1 MCFDPETPHS
11 EEDEGIED
19 DEVIQ
24 VAPPEVIPVAPP
36 AAEKRPEE
44 IKLVSPP
51 SIRMAPCKVSPTSDV
66 ASIGIATSLPAP
78 IQVSPP
84 ASVQIAPPAVEVASS
99 TEHRNKMKV
108 DLTRLNTD
116 RNGSAA
122 GRTPLGINV
131 MKVKPVTLEVLSP
144 TGENDQKLQNW
155 RESSKTNVPE
165 SSKTNV
171 RESLKTNVRESPKT
185 NVRESPKTNV
195 RESSKTNV
203 RESLKTNV
211 RESSMTNVRESPKT
225 NVRESL
231 KTNVRESSKTNV
243 QESSKTNVRE
253 SLKTNIRES
262 SKTNVRESLKTNVR
276 EPPKTNVQESLKTD
290 VRESSKTNVQ
300 ESLKTNVQE
309 SLKTN
314 VRESSKTNVQESL
327 KTDVRES
334 KTNVRESLNL
344 QESLKTNVR
353 EPSQANVRE
362 SLKTNVRESSKTNE
376 STAIMETAE
385 RNKTKENGSF
395 VSQVTMSV
403 NSDVKPKLPS
413 AFELVPSNSVNKEL
427 GATLT
432 GTKVTPS
439 QKSDSLVYQMTLSL
453 NDPKMAPGGAG
464 AKVQTAPPWRASS
477 VRTGVTSVKESPF
490 KQSEAAGKPVTSYM
504 KDQKSNASRQKS
516 GSPAV
521 ASYLKSKPANQVAT
535 PTLKSNSV
543 SVVPDKSRAQTSSK
557 VTSTTA
563 VSLQKPRRS
572 SLTNKEVAS
581 KASVEQE
588 APTARKVNSKFA
600 QMQQK
605 FSGSSASS
613 SPKDKGFGTV
623 YSKTKTQLKS
633 DVSVSNT
640 NEKRPLSKLNTEISS
655 KTTRVLQING
665 SKDDAVTAVPSSTK
679 SSLIVQVT
687 NTAVKG
693 KVHQKGQPVS
703 LIIDN
708 DHRKDPVS
716 TLPLARTA
724 NPEEVSISVNKSPS
738 PCVISD
744 APLSLKTNG
753 GIAETNNNTY
763 VQSQTLSMKSSS
775 LKPSDPPQFVRRLE
789 DQMVMDGDRV
799 ELVVKITGMLRVQML
814 FICCCLKFILVLLQ
828 GHKRI
833 QLIPVI
839 TNYSILNV
847 ERVDFFNGRNIEVLF
862 GSETYRERKLFGY
875 FFVSNAT
882 FWLVRE
888 VVDIWKSTEGKWNI
902 FNNSHHRITPIHGY

>member
-19 DEVIQ
+19 DEVTQ

-84 ASVQIAPPAVEVASS
+84 ASVQIAPPAVEVAPS
-99 TEHRNKMKV
+99 TEHGNKMKV
-108 DLTRLNTD
+108 DLTRLNKD

-122 GRTPLGINV
+122 GRMPLGINV

-144 TGENDQKLQNW
+144 TGEDDKKVLNV
-155 RESSKTNVPE
+155 RESSKMNVRE
-165 SSKTNV
+165 SSKMNV
-171 RESLKTNVRESPKT
+171 RESLKTNVRES
-185 NVRESPKTNV
+185 SQTNV

-211 RESSMTNVRESPKT
+211 
-225 NVRESL
+225 
-231 KTNVRESSKTNV
+231 
-243 QESSKTNVRE
+243 
-253 SLKTNIRES
+253 RES

-276 EPPKTNVQESLKTD
+276 EPPKTNVQESLKTN

-300 ESLKTNVQE
+300 ESLKTNI
-309 SLKTN
+309 
-314 VRESSKTNVQESL
+314 
-327 KTDVRES
+327 RES

-362 SLKTNVRESSKTNE
+362 SLKTNVRESLQTNVQESLKTNVRESSKTNE
-376 STAIMETAE
+376 STATMESAE

-413 AFELVPSNSVNKEL
+413 AFELVPSNSVNKES

-453 NDPKMAPGGAG
+453 NDPKMAPVGAG

-516 GSPAV
+516 GSPAA

-535 PTLKSNSV
+535 STLKSNSV

-581 KASVEQE
+581 KASVEPE

-613 SPKDKGFGTV
+613 PKDKGFGTV
-623 YSKTKTQLKS
+623 YSKTKTQVKS

-640 NEKRPLSKLNTEISS
+640 NEKRRLSKPNIEVSS

-665 SKDDAVTAVPSSTK
+665 SKDDAVTVVPSSTK

-708 DHRKDPVS
+708 EHRKDPVS
-716 TLPLARTA
+716 TIPQPRTT
-724 NPEEVSISVNKSPS
+724 NPEDVSISVNKSPS

-744 APLSLKTNG
+744 TPLSSKSNG
-753 GIAETNNNTY
+753 GVAETNNNTF
-763 VQSQTLSMKSSS
+763 VQSQTLSMKPSP

-799 ELVVKITGMLRVQML
+799 ELVVEITGMLRVQML

-828 GHKRI
+828 GI
-833 QLIPVI
+833 Q
-839 TNYSILNV
+839 
-847 ERVDFFNGRNIEVLF
+847 EFN
-862 GSETYRERKLFGY
+862 
-875 FFVSNAT
+875 
-882 FWLVRE
+882 
-888 VVDIWKSTEGKWNI
+888 
-902 FNNSHHRITPIHGY
+902 

>member
-19 DEVIQ
+19 DEVTQ

-84 ASVQIAPPAVEVASS
+84 ASVQIAPPAVEVAPS

-144 TGENDQKLQNW
+144 TGENDQKAQNW
-155 RESSKTNVPE
+155 
-165 SSKTNV
+165 
-171 RESLKTNVRESPKT
+171 
-185 NVRESPKTNV
+185 RESPKTNV

-203 RESLKTNV
+203 RESSK
-211 RESSMTNVRESPKT
+211 TNVRESPKT

-231 KTNVRESSKTNV
+231 QTNVREST
-243 QESSKTNVRE
+243 KTNVRE
-253 SLKTNIRES
+253 SLKTNVRES
-262 SKTNVRESLKTNVR
+262 LKTNVRESLKTNVR
-276 EPPKTNVQESLKTD
+276 EPPKTNVQESLKTN

-300 ESLKTNVQE
+300 ESLKTN
-309 SLKTN
+309 
-314 VRESSKTNVQESL
+314 
-327 KTDVRES
+327 VRES

-362 SLKTNVRESSKTNE
+362 SLKTNVRESLQTNVQESLKTNVRESSKTNE
-376 STAIMETAE
+376 STATMESAE

-413 AFELVPSNSVNKEL
+413 AFELVPSNSVNKES

-581 KASVEQE
+581 KASVEPE

-623 YSKTKTQLKS
+623 YSKTKTQVKS

-640 NEKRPLSKLNTEISS
+640 NEKRPLSKPNTEVLS
-655 KTTRVLQING
+655 KTTRVMQING

-687 NTAVKG
+687 SSAVKG

-708 DHRKDPVS
+708 EHRKDPVS
-716 TLPLARTA
+716 TIPPARTA
-724 NPEEVSISVNKSPS
+724 NPEEVSISVNKSP
-738 PCVISD
+738 CVISD
-744 APLSLKTNG
+744 VTLSSKSNG
-753 GIAETNNNTY
+753 GVAETNNNTY
-763 VQSQTLSMKSSS
+763 VQSQTLSMKPTPLIS
-775 LKPSDPPQFVRRLE
+775 SDPPQFVRRLE
-789 DQMVMDGDRV
+789 DLTVMDGDRV
-799 ELVVKITGMLRVQML
+799 ELVVEITGMLRVQR
-814 FICCCLKFILVLLQ
+814 CYSKFAV
-828 GHKRI
+828 RI
-833 QLIPVI
+833 YMHFTKAKTII
-839 TNYSILNV
+839 
-847 ERVDFFNGRNIEVLF
+847 
-862 GSETYRERKLFGY
+862 
-875 FFVSNAT
+875 
-882 FWLVRE
+882 
-888 VVDIWKSTEGKWNI
+888 
-902 FNNSHHRITPIHGY
+902 